1 MPKRSNAFQ
10 RAAFVIHRSLEP
22 EWKVTESDMLLD
34 IHTGTSREVDI
45 TARRTAAGHE
55 LLLCVECRDHGRAA
69 DVSWVEQMFTKHQSL
84 PTSKLALWSRSG
96 FTREAIAKS
105 KLLKID
111 AISQTVRAQPT
122 WSKMADRLCAGFL
135 QYVTPTFSPFVD
147 VKLPT
152 GQLQRYEDVA
162 SWVFL
167 DQGGDV
173 VGSIQALLQELQRN
187 ELVRSTI
194 LDHAPPG
201 NGDFWSELVPPVEWF
216 VDVPTHGRCAINRIG
231 VGMHTFGEKSP
242 TTAITVH
249 QPDRALTLVSAE
261 LHAGTFEL
269 HVEEVPNGA
278 HTVRAMVLPPDA

>member
-187 ELVRSTI
+187 ELVWITRRRETATSGLSLFRPLSGLWTFRRMDGAQSI
-194 LDHAPPG
+194 ALASACIP
-201 NGDFWSELVPPVEWF
+201 S
-216 VDVPTHGRCAINRIG
+216 GRN
-231 VGMHTFGEKSP
+231 
-242 TTAITVH
+242 
-249 QPDRALTLVSAE
+249 L
-261 LHAGTFEL
+261 
-269 HVEEVPNGA
+269 
-278 HTVRAMVLPPDA
+278 LPPQ